1 MQKVR
6 NFSVL
11 FGLGVL
17 ATATGTNAEPIK
29 QSPVQPQSPNF
40 ATFATLPT
48 ASTET
53 DLDLVNSLSMT
64 PRVGTNLVKYADL
77 SQANNSSSQ
86 LIGIPNHFAIGSAL
100 QSSRP
105 QVEVKLADLDSKLP
119 SPRPAATESKL
130 SDSEIIRSINAEL
143 NSRNNDQV
151 AQNVTS
157 VSRLIDVKPT
167 DWAFTAL
174 QSLVDR
180 YACIAGNPDRTFRG
194 NQAVTRYEFAAG
206 LNACL
211 DKVSELVSSGLSD
224 KVTKD
229 DLSTLQKL
237 QEEFSAELATLRG
250 RVDSL
255 ETKVS
260 KLEEQQ
266 FSTTTKLSGSA
277 FFNLTG
283 ASGNNVK
290 RDLLAD
296 ATTPNLTMSGL
307 VWLTLNTSFT
317 GSDRLT
323 TQLAVGNGNSPYNSY
338 SSSGFGNTTGVPF
351 TDQTAG
357 ATPGTSTVVLRELS
371 YQFPVFDNARLVV
384 GPRVN
389 FYKYFDTNR
398 FLYPWNTTFNS
409 INSTLLSNAKRG
421 AGAIFTTPWGNQFDF
436 KVGYLAESNEFAD
449 SGASSA
455 ANPSKGGLFG
465 GNNALTAEIGFKPSD
480 TFKLRLLYSHTNLAG
495 NGGTTIGGAGFTPSL
510 PATAFVAGGINN
522 GQSDVFV
529 ANFDWL
535 VSKGFGL
542 FGRYGYGTT
551 NLNQTLGGSANV
563 SMQTFQ
569 VGLAFPDLFK
579 EGAQAT
585 ISFGMPFKFTDS
597 QSVLVSGKGDGG
609 TQYDLEL
616 SYIYP
621 LTKNISLVPSLYA
634 IFSPNNFSS
643 NPTVYI
649 GNLQA
654 VFNF

>member
-1 MQKVR
+1 MEKVR

-17 ATATGTNAEPIK
+17 ATATSANAEPIN
-29 QSPVQPQSPNF
+29 QSLNV

-48 ASTET
+48 ASAQT
-53 DLDLVNSLSMT
+53 DLELVNSLSMT
-64 PRVGTNLVKYADL
+64 PRVNSNLVKYADL
-77 SQANNSSSQ
+77 SQTNTSQSQ
-86 LIGIPNHFAIGSAL
+86 LIGTPTQFAIGSAL
-100 QSSRP
+100 QSSKP
-105 QVEVKLADLDSKLP
+105 ESELKLADLESNLSLP
-119 SPRPAATESKL
+119 SLAATQSKL
-130 SDSEIIRSINAEL
+130 SDSEIIRSIDTEL
-143 NSRNNDQV
+143 NRTKNNDEI

-211 DKVSELVSSGLSD
+211 DKISELVSSGLSD

-237 QEEFSAELATLRG
+237 QEDFSAELATLRG

-255 ETKVS
+255 DTKVS
-260 KLEEQQ
+260 QLEEQQ

-277 FFNLTG
+277 FFNVTG

-290 RDLLAD
+290 RDLLAN
-296 ATTPNLTMSGL
+296 ASTPNVTMSGL

-317 GSDRLT
+317 GKDLLT
-323 TQLAVGNGNSPYNSY
+323 TQLAVGNGSSPYNSF

-357 ATPGTSTVVLRELS
+357 AATNSVVLRELS

-421 AGAIFTTPWGNQFDF
+421 AGAIFMTPWGNQFDF
-436 KVGYLAESNEFAD
+436 KVGYLSESNEFNLTG
-449 SGASSA
+449 SAS
-455 ANPSKGGLFG
+455 NPTQGLFG

-480 TFKLRLLYSHTNLAG
+480 DFKLRLLYSRTNMDAVG
-495 NGGTTIGGAGFTPSL
+495 ARVGGAGSTPSFPGTSIL
-510 PATAFVAGGINN
+510 GLVN

-542 FGRYGYGTT
+542 FGRYGFGST
-551 NLNQTLGGSANV
+551 NLNTAAGSV
-563 SMQTFQ
+563 GSVTMQTFQ
-569 VGLAFPDLFK
+569 VGAAFPDLFK
-579 EGAQAT
+579 EGAQGT
-585 ISFGMPFKFTDS
+585 ISFGMPFNFTGGKS
-597 QSVLVSGKGDGG
+597 LISSGNGDGG

-616 SYIYP
+616 SYTYP

-643 NPTVYI
+643 NPTVYV